1 VIESGALAGRLVL
14 VVDDDV
20 RNVYALTAL
29 LERHGMRVLPA
40 VNGEEALD
48 FVERWAGQID
58 VILLDIMM
66 PDIDGYETIRRL
78 RGRPDLERPPIIALT
93 AKAMKGDRE
102 RCLEAGATDY
112 IAKPIDSDRLLRM
125 LGAWLNGS

>member
-1 VIESGALAGRLVL
+1 LIL

-20 RNVYALTAL
+20 RNVFALTAM

-40 VNGEEALD
+40 VNGQEALD
-48 FVERWAGQID
+48 YVEQFAAEID
-58 VILLDIMM
+58 LILLDIMM

-78 RGRPDLERPPIIALT
+78 RSRPDLERPPIIALT

-112 IAKPIDSDRLLRM
+112 IAKPVDSDRLPRM
-125 LGAWLNGS
+125 LRTWLNGS